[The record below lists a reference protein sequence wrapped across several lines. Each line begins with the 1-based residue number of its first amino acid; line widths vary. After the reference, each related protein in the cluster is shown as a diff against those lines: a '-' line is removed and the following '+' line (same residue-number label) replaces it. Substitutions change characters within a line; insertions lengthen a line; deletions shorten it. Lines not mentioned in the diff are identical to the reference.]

1 MSGGLPGPSVLDP
14 ATEARL
20 RASFGAATMLAT
32 LGAAMTEVAPGRV
45 VLEMPTD
52 GRFAQQHGYTHAG
65 AITTLADTACG
76 YAAWSLMPA
85 DREVLTVDFSAN
97 FLAPAIGTAF
107 RATGTVLRA
116 GRTLVI
122 TRGEVH
128 ALADGREPRLIAA
141 MQATMMAVTP
151 PSPEPGA

>member
-1 MSGGLPGPSVLDP
+1 
-14 ATEARL
+14 
-20 RASFGAATMLAT
+20 MLAT
-32 LGAAMTEVAPGRV
+32 LGAVLAELAPGRV
-45 VLEMPTD
+45 VLQMPRD
-52 GRFAQQHGYTHAG
+52 PRFAQQHGYTHAG

-76 YAAWSLMPA
+76 YAAYSTMPEG
-85 DREVLTVDFSAN
+85 REVLTVDFSAN
-97 FLAPAIGTAF
+97 FLAPAVGSAF

-128 ALADGREPRLIAA
+128 ALTEGRPPRLIAA

-151 PSPEPGA
+151 PTAEPGA